1 MFTLFQLSC
10 VTSDIIFN
18 FFKVISMWYCSEKT
32 PFRKTNQREYVSIY
46 IINSMPARDIRLAR
60 YDPSDNV
67 CLDPQNCIY
76 SKFIETILTVSKFCI
91 KSWNVGCVL
100 NWEKMS
106 FWYNSVYTR
115 LGLWCIEFAK
125 QLFTISS
132 TIRITSSK
140 TARSC
145 ICKVIQTNHRLV
157 D

>member
-76 SKFIETILTVSKFCI
+76 SINLLKQYLQYPNFVS
-91 KSWNVGCVL
+91 NL
-100 NWEKMS
+100 EM
-106 FWYNSVYTR
+106 
-115 LGLWCIEFAK
+115 LGA
-125 QLFTISS
+125 S
-132 TIRITSSK
+132 
-140 TARSC
+140 
-145 ICKVIQTNHRLV
+145 
-157 D
+157 